1 MIRGVLILCAGLL
14 GFAAEAQGGCDIAA
28 KVAELSPGFSPV
40 KYGDCK
46 PGVPCNFRP
55 PQDFIAKRPA
65 ATHQTDTALI
75 VAAYDAAPAFFQD
88 ALCRL
93 DHIYIDT
100 DTKDPAKPSV
110 WGMRQRLD
118 VDPATK
124 LPRTHIGIAEAVMT
138 DLAKHRTPYAAYE
151 NLLTRALLA
160 PSAPSPTTPVAQVV
174 PLTYTAALDP
184 ANKEPAAITL
194 LGILAHEMG
203 HIVWWERDVG
213 ASDFPAISWTSKSVQ
228 HGFHEFG
235 VADPENPPQRHPV
248 KADVQYDLRYLGA
261 AKAAEDLQKVYG
273 GEWASLFATVA
284 ADEDFVETYKLVV
297 LTEPGA
303 KQTRPALIALKVTI
317 PGAGGADVLATL
329 NSPAT
334 QSGQKAKW
342 VRALVSGSQ
351 AK

>member
-1 MIRGVLILCAGLL
+1 
-14 GFAAEAQGGCDIAA
+14 
-28 KVAELSPGFSPV
+28 
-40 KYGDCK
+40 
-46 PGVPCNFRP
+46 
-55 PQDFIAKRPA
+55 
-65 ATHQTDTALI
+65 
-75 VAAYDAAPAFFQD
+75 
-88 ALCRL
+88 
-93 DHIYIDT
+93 
-100 DTKDPAKPSV
+100 
-110 WGMRQRLD
+110 
-118 VDPATK
+118 
-124 LPRTHIGIAEAVMT
+124 MT

-261 AKAAEDLQKVYG
+261 AKAAEDLQRVYG